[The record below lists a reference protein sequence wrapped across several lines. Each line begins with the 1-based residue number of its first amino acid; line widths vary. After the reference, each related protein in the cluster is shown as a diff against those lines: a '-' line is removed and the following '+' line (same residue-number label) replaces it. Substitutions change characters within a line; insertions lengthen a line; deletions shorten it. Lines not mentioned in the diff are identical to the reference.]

1 MSPALPSPAALKASA
16 RTLLHTL
23 ARLSCLALPMATASV
38 AFAVRAAEPPP
49 AWAYPVNPPG
59 FKPAPDDGTPRRVPG
74 STATYTLSQVRDR
87 FVAPDW
93 HPGDHPPM
101 PEVVARGRKPGV
113 FACGYCHRADGPGGP
128 ENSSLA
134 GLPEAYILRQMADF
148 KSGARRSAVPQRAP
162 VQLKASMAKEVSEA
176 ELAEA
181 ARYFA
186 ALKPRAHLQVI
197 ETEQV
202 PRTAVAGWVHVD
214 LRSGETEA
222 LAGRIVEVPEDAEHF
237 ESRDARTRFIAYA
250 PVGSVKRGA
259 ALAAGSGVPACASC
273 HGAGLRGQGDVPSIA
288 GRSPSYVM
296 RQLVDMKLGTRAG
309 TGVAPMKPV
318 ADALSHDQ
326 MTALAA
332 YLATLPP

>member
-1 MSPALPSPAALKASA
+1 MRSSA

-23 ARLSCLALPMATASV
+23 LRVPFLALPIAVASA
-38 AFAVRAAEPPP
+38 AFAAEPPA

-59 FKPAPDDGTPRRVPG
+59 FKPAADDGALRRVPG
-74 STATYTLSQVRDR
+74 SEATYTLSQVRDR

-93 HPGDHPPM
+93 HPADHPPM
-101 PEVVARGRKPGV
+101 PEVVARGRRPGV

-128 ENSSLA
+128 ENASLA

-148 KSGARRSAVPQRAP
+148 RSGARRSAVPQRAP
-162 VQLKASMAKEVSEA
+162 VQLKASMAKEVSDA

-186 ALKPRAHLQVI
+186 NLKPRTHLRVI
-197 ETEQV
+197 ETDTV
-202 PRTAVAGWVHVD
+202 PRTTVAGWVHVD
-214 LRSGETEA
+214 ARSGETEA

-237 ESRDARTRFIAYA
+237 ESRDARARFIAYV
-250 PVGSVKRGA
+250 PVGSAQRGA
-259 ALAAGSGVPACASC
+259 ALAAGSRTPACATC
-273 HGAGLRGQGDVPSIA
+273 HGPGLRGLGDVPPIA
-288 GRSPSYVM
+288 GRSPSYLM
-296 RQLVDMKLGTRAG
+296 RQLVDMQLGTRAG
-309 TGVAPMKPV
+309 SGVAPMKPV
-318 ADALSHDQ
+318 ADALTVDE

>member
-1 MSPALPSPAALKASA
+1 MFAASCKRAALVAGAWLACLPFAAPSSA
-16 RTLLHTL
+16 
-23 ARLSCLALPMATASV
+23 V
-38 AFAVRAAEPPP
+38 AAEPP

-59 FKPAPDDGTPRRVPG
+59 FKPAPDDGTERRVPG
-74 STATYTLSQVRDR
+74 SSATYTLSQVRDR
-87 FVAPDW
+87 FLAPDW
-93 HPGDHPPM
+93 HPADHPTM

-113 FACGYCHRADGPGGP
+113 FACGYCHRASGPGGP

-148 KSGARRSAVPQRAP
+148 RSGARRSSVPQRAP
-162 VQLKASMAKEVSEA
+162 VQLKASMAKEVSDA

-186 ALKPRAHLQVI
+186 NLKPRANIRVV

-202 PRTAVAGWVHVD
+202 PRTGVAGWVHVD
-214 LRSGETEA
+214 LRTGETEA

-237 ESRDARTRFIAYA
+237 ESRDARARFIAYV
-250 PVGSVKRGA
+250 PMGSPKRGE
-259 ALAAGSGVPACASC
+259 ALVAGGRTPACAAC
-273 HGAGLRGQGDVPSIA
+273 HGPGLRGLGDVPSIA
-288 GRSPSYVM
+288 GRSPSYIV

-318 ADALSHDQ
+318 ADALSVDE
-326 MTALAA
+326 MTAIAA
-332 YLATLPP
+332 YLATLAP

>member
-1 MSPALPSPAALKASA
+1 MFFASRKLAALVAA
-16 RTLLHTL
+16 
-23 ARLSCLALPMATASV
+23 AWLALPFAAAPTAS
-38 AFAVRAAEPPP
+38 AAEPP

-59 FKPAPDDGTPRRVPG
+59 FKPAADDGTARHVPG
-74 STATYTLSQVRDR
+74 STASYTLSQVRDR

-93 HPGDHPPM
+93 HPADHPTM

-113 FACGYCHRADGPGGP
+113 FACGYCHRASGPGGP
-128 ENSSLA
+128 ENSSVA

-162 VQLKASMAKEVSEA
+162 VQLKASMAKEVSDA

-186 ALKPRAHLQVI
+186 SLRPRANIRVV
-197 ETEQV
+197 ETDVV
-202 PRTAVAGWVHVD
+202 PRTTVAGWVHVD
-214 LRSGETEA
+214 LRSGETEP
-222 LAGRIVEVPEDAEHF
+222 LAGRVVEVPEDAEHF
-237 ESRDARTRFIAYA
+237 ESRDARARFIAYV
-250 PVGSVKRGA
+250 PVGSPKRGE
-259 ALAAGSGVPACASC
+259 ALAAGGRTPACATC
-273 HGAGLRGQGDVPSIA
+273 HGPGLRGLGDVPSIA

-318 ADALSHDQ
+318 ADALSIEE

-332 YLATLPP
+332 YLATLAP

>member
-1 MSPALPSPAALKASA
+1 MFFASRKLAALVAGAS
-16 RTLLHTL
+16 
-23 ARLSCLALPMATASV
+23 LALPFAAAPT
-38 AFAVRAAEPPP
+38 AFAAEPP

-59 FKPAPDDGTPRRVPG
+59 FKPSADDGTARHVPG
-74 STATYTLSQVRDR
+74 SSVSYTLGQVRDR

-93 HPGDHPPM
+93 HPADHPTM

-113 FACGYCHRADGPGGP
+113 FACGYCHRASGPGGP

-162 VQLKASMAKEVSEA
+162 VQLKASMAKEVSDA

-186 ALKPRAHLQVI
+186 GLRPRANIRVV
-197 ETEQV
+197 ETDLV
-202 PRTAVAGWVHVD
+202 PRTTVAGWVHVD
-214 LRSGETEA
+214 LRSGETEP
-222 LAGRIVEVPEDAEHF
+222 LAGRVVEVPEDAEHF
-237 ESRDARTRFIAYA
+237 ESRDARARFIAYV
-250 PVGSVKRGA
+250 PVGSPKRGE
-259 ALAAGSGVPACASC
+259 ALAAGSRTPACATC
-273 HGAGLRGQGDVPSIA
+273 HGPGLRGLGDVPSIA

-296 RQLVDMKLGTRAG
+296 RQMVDMKLGTRAG

-318 ADALSHDQ
+318 ADALSIEE

-332 YLATLPP
+332 YLATLAP

>member
-1 MSPALPSPAALKASA
+1 MRP
-16 RTLLHTL
+16 L
-23 ARLSCLALPMATASV
+23 ARLLMSALVQASWLALPIV
-38 AFAVRAAEPPP
+38 AAGHAWAADPPP

-59 FKPAPDDGTPRRVPG
+59 FKPAADDGTPRRVPG
-74 STATYTLSQVRDR
+74 SDVAYTLSQVRDR

-93 HPGDHPPM
+93 HPADHPAM

-128 ENSSLA
+128 ENASLA
-134 GLPEAYILRQMADF
+134 GLPAAYIVRQMGDF
-148 KSGARRSAVPQRAP
+148 RSGTRQSAVPHRAP
-162 VQLKASMAKEVSEA
+162 VQLKAALVKELSEA

-186 ALKPRAHLQVI
+186 SLRPRASVRVV

-202 PRTAVAGWVHVD
+202 PRTSVSGWVHVD
-214 LRSGETEA
+214 ARSGEVEP
-222 LAGRIVEVPEDAEHF
+222 LAGRILEVPEDAEHF
-237 ESRDARTRFIAYA
+237 ESRDARARFIAYA
-250 PVGSVKRGA
+250 PVGSVQRGA
-259 ALAAGSGVPACASC
+259 ALAAGGRTAACATC
-273 HGAGLRGQGDVPSIA
+273 HGAGLRGMGDVPSIA

-296 RQLVDMKLGTRAG
+296 RQLVDIKLGTRAG
-309 TGVAPMKPV
+309 AGIAPMKPI
-318 ADALSHDQ
+318 ADALSVDE